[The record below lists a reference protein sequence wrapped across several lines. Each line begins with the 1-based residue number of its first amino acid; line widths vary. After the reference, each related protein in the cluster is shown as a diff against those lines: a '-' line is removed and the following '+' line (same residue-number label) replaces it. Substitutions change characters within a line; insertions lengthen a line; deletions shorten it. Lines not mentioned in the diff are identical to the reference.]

1 MTRTERVEREIAD
14 IKNQTEIMKQETKEQ
29 EKTKPKR
36 SGFFGLIGAFIIGF
50 ILGLLLAYFFL
61 P

>member
-14 IKNQTEIMKQETKEQ
+14 MKNQLETMKQEPKEQ
-29 EKTKPKR
+29 EKIKSKR
-36 SGFFGLIGAFIIGF
+36 SGFFGHIGAFIIGF
-50 ILGLLLAYFFL
+50 LLGLLLAYFLL